1 MSITVKNE
9 KELLSKAMSIIGS
22 RMTKKRLKH
31 LREVQAPMM
40 RSHIKAFRKLNA
52 KAVSDI
58 RENCNGYKSATV
70 LAKKYGV
77 NVTTV
82 LRTKS
87 GEYHAGKE

>member
-22 RMTKKRLKH
+22 RMTKKRMKH

-40 RSHIKAFRKLNA
+40 RSFIKARKLNA
-52 KAVSDI
+52 KAVADI
-58 RENCNGYKSATV
+58 RKNCDGYKSATA

-82 LRTKS
+82 LRTKD
-87 GEYHAGKE
+87 GKYHANL